1 MHELEQV
8 ILRRFQQSCKTFI
21 LLHFTAFDDVMLFFF
36 KFILDFELNK
46 TVDDIYS
53 EIA

>member
-21 LLHFTAFDDVMLFFF
+21 LLHFTAIDDVMSSFL
-36 KFILDFELNK
+36 FILDFELNK